1 MTRPRVLDLD
11 DAAFGRLVEKA
22 KRAEEDLASREA
34 RAVDA
39 WFDAETGEVCILLS
53 RGSRLCVPHHLI
65 DGLQGAAPDDLNQIV
80 VMPAGVAL
88 RWPELDVDVSV
99 PGLAMEVF
107 GTRIWMRELASRAGR
122 STSEA
127 KRAAARLNGRK
138 GGRPRKG
145 ATKV

>member
-1 MTRPRVLDLD
+1 MSPGIL
-11 DAAFGRLVEKA
+11 G
-22 KRAEEDLASREA
+22 
-34 RAVDA
+34 AV
-39 WFDAETGEVCILLS
+39 
-53 RGSRLCVPHHLI
+53 SRLCVAHHLI
-65 DGLQGAAPDDLNQIV
+65 EGLQGAAPDDLNQIV
-80 VMPAGVAL
+80 VMPAGLAL
-88 RWPELDVDVSV
+88 RWPELDIDVSV

-107 GTRIWMRELASRAGR
+107 GTRDWMRELASRAGK